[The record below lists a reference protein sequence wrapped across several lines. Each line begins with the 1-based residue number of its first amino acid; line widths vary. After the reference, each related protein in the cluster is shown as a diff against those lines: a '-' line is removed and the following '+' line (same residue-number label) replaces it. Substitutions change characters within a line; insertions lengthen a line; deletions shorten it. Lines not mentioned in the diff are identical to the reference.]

1 MDKSDFINRI
11 ELQGVVGSI
20 QTSSNMDTVQKAVIS
35 LAIDN
40 FFYNDS
46 GDIACHRIWIEV
58 DAESCDGGISAELLS
73 KIEKGDVLHI
83 DGKMAVRR
91 YQSAE
96 GIESRNYYVKAHRL
110 EIPEK
115 YLKF

>member
-1 MDKSDFINRI
+1 MDKSDFINRV
-11 ELQGVVGSI
+11 ELQGVVGAI
-20 QTSSNMDTVQKAVIS
+20 QTSINMCKETSAVIS
-35 LAIDN
+35 LAVDN
-40 FFYNDS
+40 FFYNES
-46 GDIACHRIWIEV
+46 GDIACDRIWIEV

-110 EIPEK
+110 EISEK